1 MNITKEY
8 LIGRIEEVKGTKSI
22 PDAFSTLQ
30 TAFQNERLFQKMCN
44 REHIRANELSQ
55 DMFIFRYLVEGE
67 NENNRFYGAE
77 MFQSVEDENGRVT
90 EYAYG
95 EKPFQFATEAL
106 SFAKESYQTLRQDKQ
121 NVSITIE
128 EKEDGLLLLHFL
140 TYQTRIRYG
149 CRIRTYGK
157 QYRFDTSVKV
167 ACKELSLV

>member
-8 LIGRIEEVKGTKSI
+8 LVGRIGEVKGTK
-22 PDAFSTLQ
+22 PMQDAFSTLQ
-30 TAFQNERLFQKMCN
+30 TAFQNERLFQKMGN
-44 REHIRANELSQ
+44 REHLHANELSQ
-55 DMFIFRYLVEGE
+55 DMFIFRYLIEGE

-77 MFQSVEDENGRVT
+77 IFQSVEDENGKVT

-95 EKPFQFATEAL
+95 ERPFQFATEAL
-106 SFAKESYQTLRQDKQ
+106 AFAMESYQTLPQDEN

-157 QYRFDTSVKV
+157 RYASDTAVKE
-167 ACKELSLV
+167 AYQQLLVV